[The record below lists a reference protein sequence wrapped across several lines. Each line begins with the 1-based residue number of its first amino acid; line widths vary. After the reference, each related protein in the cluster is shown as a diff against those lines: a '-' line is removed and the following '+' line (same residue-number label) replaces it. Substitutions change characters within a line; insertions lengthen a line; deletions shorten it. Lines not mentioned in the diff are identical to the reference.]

1 MTDAVDLDRRA
12 RILHG
17 RVDMGAYEL
26 FILRGAIFKAR

>member
-1 MTDAVDLDRRA
+1 MTDTVDLDGYA

-26 FILRGAIFKAR
+26 FILRGAIFKVR